1 MRHTCISARRGGN
14 SPGGTQGIGARA
26 GNGARGRAGCVAYA
40 GERGRSEDAI
50 GVAGVPLGGATDPR
64 HDVLNSTFGEP
75 GAAPAR
81 CAPAYT
87 DPLRHDADV
96 FELGKARRAGG
107 DQPAVRLVSQRDAV
121 WAARSSS
128 PSTPRAEARSRPS
141 RATPVSEETAQCTCH
156 PPTLRLGSCI

>member
-1 MRHTCISARRGGN
+1 MRHTCISAHRGDN
-14 SPGGTQGIGARA
+14 PPGGTQEIGAPA
-26 GNGARGRAGCVAYA
+26 GTGVRGRAGRMAYD
-40 GERGRSEDAI
+40 GERGRNDDAI
-50 GVAGVPLGGATDPR
+50 GVASVPLGGSAGPR
-64 HDVLNSTFGEP
+64 HDVLSSTIGEP

-81 CAPAYT
+81 CAPAYA
-87 DPLRHDADV
+87 DPLGHDSDV

-107 DQPAVRLVSQRDAV
+107 DQAGFRLVSQPDAV

-141 RATPVSEETAQCTCH
+141 RATPVSEETAQCTCQ